1 MDLAAA
7 VAGVEEVR
15 RRRPGG
21 GVPLRVWDVAVGLA
35 GCYGAGRTA
44 RALGLDA
51 RELERRL
58 GRRRRARRAAPA
70 RVPAFVE
77 IVPRPEVASGACV
90 VEVDGGGGR
99 TVRLRLAV
107 ADAAL
112 LERVLVALARA
123 SA

>member
-1 MDLAAA
+1 
-7 VAGVEEVR
+7 
-15 RRRPGG
+15 
-21 GVPLRVWDVAVGLA
+21 VAVGLA
-35 GCYGAGRTA
+35 RCYGSGRTA

-58 GRRRRARRAAPA
+58 GRRRRRPTAAGL
-70 RVPAFVE
+70 PAFVE
-77 IVPRPEVASGACV
+77 IVPRPEASSGACV
-90 VEVDGGGGR
+90 LEIDGAGGR

-123 SA
+123 PA